1 MANELVI
8 QVMKELARRAGG
20 ASASSTEEEVS
31 FCNLNR
37 SEEERLRRL
46 ARGGRTGEPPEK
58 AAVRRS
64 PEGRNLTPP
73 FGGAREIKIPAP
85 SKKPEERN
93 LRCPNRKIPLGGE
106 KTIDLID
113 LNDLASRL
121 EGQGRQ

>member
-8 QVMKELARRAGG
+8 QVMKELARRAG
-20 ASASSTEEEVS
+20 ASAASSTEEEVS

-37 SEEERLRRL
+37 SEEECLRRL

-58 AAVRRS
+58 AAVRCSPGGRS
-64 PEGRNLTPP
+64 LTPP
-73 FGGAREIKIPAP
+73 FGGAREIKISVP
-85 SKKPEERN
+85 SEKPEERN
-93 LRCPNRKIPLGGE
+93 PRCLNRKIPLGGK
-106 KTIDLID
+106 KTIE